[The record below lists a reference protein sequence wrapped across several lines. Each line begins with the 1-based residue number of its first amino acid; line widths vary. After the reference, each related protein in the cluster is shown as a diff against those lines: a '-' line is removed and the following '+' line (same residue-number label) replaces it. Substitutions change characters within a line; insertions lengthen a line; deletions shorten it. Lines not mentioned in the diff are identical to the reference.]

1 MYPLVIRTSGSL
13 LSCLAWVNNLRLNFN
28 CINLLPGST
37 ADCAQRRLPQASGSQ
52 GAWALGG
59 NSNDAGAKR
68 LVSGWANLLF
78 PVVHLLLNPET
89 GISGM
94 GLGSFS
100 FVPLI
105 HSAQMS
111 DCAEVLC

>member
-1 MYPLVIRTSGSL
+1 M
-13 LSCLAWVNNLRLNFN
+13 AWVNNLRLNFN

-59 NSNDAGAKR
+59 NSNDAG
-68 LVSGWANLLF
+68 VSGWANLLF
-78 PVVHLLLNPET
+78 PLVHLLLSPET

-111 DCAEVLC
+111 NCAEVLC